1 MTEVTRY
8 TKDYLVYL
16 REKVGAIIEEGG
28 SMQDAYNIDQS
39 AYAHLPTA
47 EILAKR
53 NAGQVFQMMEFE

>member
-16 REKVGAIIEEGG
+16 REKVGEIIEEGG

-53 NAGQVFQMMEFE
+53 NAG

>member
-39 AYAHLPTA
+39 AYAHYQRLRFLPSVMQDRFF
-47 EILAKR
+47 K
-53 NAGQVFQMMEFE
+53 